1 MGIRDFIRKLMDAK
15 QDDLAD
21 ANVEALRSS
30 TKVGPLRRLMVQ
42 HQLKEAAEAEQAIRD
57 LAAIHEEK
65 DDDE

>member
-1 MGIRDFIRKLMDAK
+1 MGIRDFIRKLIDAK

-42 HQLKEAAEAEQAIRD
+42 HQLKEAAEAEQSIRD
-57 LAAIHEEK
+57 LAAIHGEK
-65 DDDE
+65 DGDE

>member
-1 MGIRDFIRKLMDAK
+1 MGIRDFLRKLIDAK

-30 TKVGPLRRLMVQ
+30 TKLGPLRRVMVQ

-57 LAAIHEEK
+57 LTAIHEEK
-65 DDDE
+65 DGDG